1 MIGCI
6 VQARLDSSRLPGK
19 VLLEIENKK
28 SVLFFVIEQLKK
40 CSLLDEIVV
49 ATSDKPKDDDISKF
63 CEKNEIKCFR
73 GNDKNVLDRYY
84 QCAKK
89 FNFSEIVRI
98 PADKPLIDPEI
109 VDMVIKEFVTNT
121 YDYITNFLPLTYP
134 SGTEVEIFSINSLN
148 ITWKNAILPSEKEH
162 VTSYIYK
169 NKDKFKIY
177 NIKNFT
183 DQSNFRWA
191 VDYKEDLEL
200 VRKIVSKIK
209 KRPILTKHI
218 IKLLTDEKKLMS
230 INKDVSR
237 NDGNIRSDKEDLEFL
252 KRKSI

>member
-1 MIGCI
+1 
-6 VQARLDSSRLPGK
+6 
-19 VLLEIENKK
+19 
-28 SVLFFVIEQLKK
+28 
-40 CSLLDEIVV
+40 
-49 ATSDKPKDDDISKF
+49 
-63 CEKNEIKCFR
+63 
-73 GNDKNVLDRYY
+73 
-84 QCAKK
+84 
-89 FNFSEIVRI
+89 
-98 PADKPLIDPEI
+98 
-109 VDMVIKEFVTNT
+109 MVIKEFVTNT

>member
-1 MIGCI
+1 MLCMIGCI

-89 FNFSEIVRI
+89 FNCF
-98 PADKPLIDPEI
+98 
-109 VDMVIKEFVTNT
+109 
-121 YDYITNFLPLTYP
+121 
-134 SGTEVEIFSINSLN
+134 IFSSN
-148 ITWKNAILPSEKEH
+148 KKVIL
-162 VTSYIYK
+162 
-169 NKDKFKIY
+169 
-177 NIKNFT
+177 
-183 DQSNFRWA
+183 
-191 VDYKEDLEL
+191 
-200 VRKIVSKIK
+200 
-209 KRPILTKHI
+209 
-218 IKLLTDEKKLMS
+218 
-230 INKDVSR
+230 
-237 NDGNIRSDKEDLEFL
+237 FL
-252 KRKSI
+252 KNLIFLKLSEFQQTSH